1 MTSAWGPPA
10 RWVWP
15 WPRRLP
21 VAETSK
27 QPTFGF
33 GGGSPRALRANW
45 IAVSS
50 IDKKLENW

>member
-1 MTSAWGPPA
+1 
-10 RWVWP
+10 VWP